1 MVTALALSIGL
12 GSAAVVR
19 LRAVHDLLDPLGLF
33 LCSALFYFGLHA
45 VWLVDNPPWGLTPPT
60 EGAYVRAAALIA
72 LGVATLIGA
81 YAWWNPR
88 PSIVRG
94 DSRAIPTVALLCLF
108 ALGFAVRLYG
118 VKLGAWQR
126 LVLQETTS
134 NLQIVTTISLLSTVA
149 FVVAACQYYR
159 LGRAGRL
166 VLLMGLAQVGF
177 AIAVGRKE
185 LILEVALAWVAARH
199 YCFRPISIRV
209 ALATILAF
217 VLFFTPLIQSGRNER
232 DLRALPASQQTELT
246 VATLPD
252 RFGALIA
259 HPERALEGLSI
270 IQQRTVGI
278 EATALATDFTPE
290 IRPYEHGKSFST
302 IPASVVPSFAWPNK
316 PVYDQTVAFSQN
328 YAGVPRGGGLA
339 VGPTIPADLYIN
351 FGVVGVVLGFAVIGL
366 ILKWL
371 TAWLRF
377 GDTVIAVT
385 LFTLLL
391 PKLLQVDLAVST
403 LGGYLLI
410 NGLLALLV
418 LHALRHLGTRNA
430 EAGSPGH
437 HAVALEQRA

>member
-1 MVTALALSIGL
+1 MVTAVLLSVGLAGV
-12 GSAAVVR
+12 AVVR
-19 LRAVHDLLDPLGLF
+19 FRAARNLLDPLGLF

-45 VWLVDNPPWGLTPPT
+45 VWLVDNFPWGFVTPS
-60 EGAYVRAAALIA
+60 EGAYVRAAGLIA
-72 LGVATLIGA
+72 LGAVALVGS
-81 YAWWNPR
+81 YAWWKPTPWIKR
-88 PSIVRG
+88 AE
-94 DSRAIPTVALLCLF
+94 SRRIPTIALLCLF

-134 NLQIVTTISLLSTVA
+134 NLQVITTISLLSTVA

-159 LGRAGRL
+159 YGTAGRM
-166 VLLMGLAQVGF
+166 VLLMGLAQIAF
-177 AIAVGRKE
+177 AIVVGRKE
-185 LILEVALAWVAARH
+185 LILEVGVAWVAARH

-252 RFGALIA
+252 RFGGLIA

-290 IRPYEHGKSFST
+290 IRPYEHGKTFGAILFSV
-302 IPASVVPSFAWPNK
+302 IPSFVWPDK
-316 PVYDQTVAFSQN
+316 PVYDATVDFSQN

-391 PKLLQVDLAVST
+391 PKVLQVDLAVST